1 MPHPVQ
7 NDTERVG
14 IEALRAL
21 AHPLRV
27 QLLEQLGVRQCA
39 TASMLARDIGESS
52 GATSYHLRQLA
63 RHGLIEEDTERGT
76 ARERWWRR
84 RSTGLTLV
92 GHDFMDNPE
101 TSGAARIVVEEIHR
115 GMARRLGHWLE
126 TARSDWSRPWLES
139 SVDSYQ
145 NLRLAPEQL
154 GELVGELYAV
164 IDRYRRL
171 APGEGAAPVE
181 VQLNAF
187 PKPEPSA

>member
-1 MPHPVQ
+1 MPHPLQ
-7 NDTERVG
+7 NKAELIGVD
-14 IEALRAL
+14 ALRAL

-76 ARERWWRR
+76 AKERWWRR
-84 RSTGLTLV
+84 RPRGLTFA
-92 GHDFMDNPE
+92 GHDFLDSPE
-101 TSGAARIVVEEIHR
+101 TSGAARIVIDEIHR
-115 GMARRLGHWLE
+115 GMARRLRQWQE
-126 TARSDWSRPWLES
+126 TALSDWSRTWIES

-145 NLRLAPEQL
+145 NLRLNPEQL
-154 GELVGELYAV
+154 GELVGELHAV
-164 IDRYRRL
+164 LERYRDL
-171 APGEGAAPVE
+171 APGDGAAPVE